1 MGEFQIIFGVAASL
15 LSIIAFTPYVINTAK
30 GKTKPHPITWLVSS
44 IVGLITTLVM
54 FSSGGGAMSLFWLTV
69 FIPKPIIV
77 YFAFKNGGQSEIK
90 RKDIGRFVIAML
102 ALVAWVFVK
111 NTNLAATLLVMT
123 SLFGISATI
132 DKAKKKPYEEG
143 LSMWSIQVFSAFLSI
158 LAIENFNY
166 ATVIKTLAN
175 LLINIVV
182 VSVILV
188 SRKKI
193 SKLRRINQVLCDT
206 ARDRNEK

>member
-1 MGEFQIIFGVAASL
+1 
-15 LSIIAFTPYVINTAK
+15 
-30 GKTKPHPITWLVSS
+30 
-44 IVGLITTLVM
+44 
-54 FSSGGGAMSLFWLTV
+54 
-69 FIPKPIIV
+69 
-77 YFAFKNGGQSEIK
+77 
-90 RKDIGRFVIAML
+90 ML

-193 SKLRRINQVLCDT
+193 SKVRRINQVLCDT